1 MAAGAEYYCDKNVDK
16 DTAERATK
24 ALFPDLDVNE
34 PDTFSGT
41 SQSKV
46 MKVFVT
52 AYGPGRLDTDLT
64 QEARGENSY
73 G

>member
-1 MAAGAEYYCDKNVDK
+1 MAAGTEYYCDKNVDEA
-16 DTAERATK
+16 TAKRATK
-24 ALFPDLDVNE
+24 ALFPDLDLYE
-34 PDTFSGT
+34 PGEFSGT

-52 AYGPGRLDTDLT
+52 AYGPGRLDIDLT
-64 QEARGENSY
+64 REPRGENSY